1 MTDIEGSTRLWAT
14 HPDEMAGAVLRH
26 ETLLSEIVEAH
37 GGWLVRTMGEGDS
50 TVSVFESA
58 RPALAAAVA
67 MTTAINE
74 EPWPAEAP
82 IRIRIGLNT
91 GDVQLVAGQYQGPG
105 VNLAARVR
113 GEADAGEILLSSV
126 TAELVEPSLPA
137 ELNLIDLG
145 PHTLKG
151 ISGRQVLKALSGP
164 GFASVPTSEP
174 PYRGLLAFGPEDRRL
189 YFGREKTVAEVLARI
204 ADGGLLAVVG
214 ASGSGKSS
222 LLRAGVL
229 AAVNAQELAPLT
241 AGRLITPGASPTTDL
256 GTDADELLIVDQFEE
271 LYTQCSDEQLR
282 ADFISALL
290 RRDGPTVI
298 GVRADF
304 YGELSVNPKLAAA
317 VSRNQVLLG
326 PMPDDELRR
335 AISEPARLSG
345 LRLEPGLTD
354 LVLNEVAGE
363 PGALPLMSHAL
374 RETWLRR
381 DGRTLTLDGYRETGG
396 VSSALAQ
403 SADAVAKRL
412 PAADQDLLRGMF
424 LRMTLIGDDVEQ
436 SRRRVRVEELVPEGF
451 TADTVKDLLEL
462 LADARLVILD
472 GDTAEVAH
480 EVLIRRWPMLQ
491 GWLAADREGLRLHR
505 LLGDAARL
513 WDRSGREAT
522 DLYRGGTRLDAA
534 VEWATTNGALMN
546 RLEREFLTASVE
558 ESDRLRQ
565 RQATTNRRL
574 RNALAIS
581 GVLLIAALG
590 LAVFAVI
597 SRHKAIT
604 AEGGSESRALA
615 DESQSQLARD
625 PQLAL
630 LIAAQALKASATPQA
645 ELAVSTALDQ
655 NTLEGQLPPF
665 GNQGCLTANFLFL
678 TDQGRVAAD
687 NTCGGEIVFGN
698 LAQPHR
704 PLTPIRLGSSA
715 GSTDMVGGPTPDT
728 LLIASGRNLLSVNVA
743 TRQVHR
749 LFTAPWPILNVA
761 ASPPARYIAIADLGT
776 VATFNRGTGAF
787 HVIATGDPSNNP
799 INGMMV
805 AGPESVLVATTGQS
819 SGGGNL
825 AGGITEVNV
834 RTGARRVPLLS
845 TPGQLADVNFL
856 RVSPDLRTWY
866 VTGSQINASNDSDVA
881 ATWAVNAATL
891 KTRWVALGPLGA
903 YASPIQTSPDGS
915 LVAVGYS
922 SGASDVLNATS
933 GSLVVREASSGG
945 LAAGDVAIPAGDH
958 ELVTVSL
965 DGYFRIW
972 KIHGSGSVPLQA
984 PTDPAVGFSASG
996 GRLVLIGNRGEE
1008 VDLSNGK
1015 TVATFPGFPADS
1027 VFNSCSAACFS
1038 TSPGLRWLTYI
1049 RPGTSPP
1056 QISELDGQTGRLVAT
1071 VAAPGQ
1077 LNAQSVD
1084 SAGQIVTAAVTA
1096 ASQVSAQLLDPA
1108 TGAHRALQPAPS
1120 SAGCDATAPSF
1131 AQGNRIVAI
1140 ADGCIN
1146 VDVWNLATGRLV
1158 EAVKLPN
1165 EREAGTGAQLTP
1177 DGRYALVAVLGG
1189 GFVRIDL
1196 QTGAQVEVPG
1206 TEPEGDLLAVSPTGS
1221 FYAIGRQDGTVDEYD
1236 ARTLHL
1242 VRIHSLGAAVEA
1254 LAFSPNGQDLLTE
1267 NTDDV
1272 IRIWDTCAIC
1282 ENASALASA
1291 AKRFSVRSLTA
1302 DERAAF
1308 DIP

>member
-14 HPDEMAGAVLRH
+14 HPDEMAAAVLRH
-26 ETLLSEIVEAH
+26 ETLLTEIVEAH

-58 RPALAAAVA
+58 RAALAAAVA
-67 MTTAINE
+67 MATAISA
-74 EPWPAEAP
+74 EPWQAEAP

-137 ELNLIDLG
+137 ELSLIDLG

-164 GFASVPTSEP
+164 GFSSVPTAEP
-174 PYRGLLAFGPEDRRL
+174 PYRGLLAFGPDDRHL
-189 YFGREKTVAEVLARI
+189 YFGREKTVAEVIARI

-229 AAVNAQELAPLT
+229 AAVSALEVAPLRS
-241 AGRLITPGASPTTDL
+241 GRLVTPGATPATDL
-256 GTDADELLIVDQFEE
+256 GTDERELLIVDQFEE

-282 ADFISALL
+282 TDFIAALL
-290 RRDGPTVI
+290 ARKGPTVI

-304 YGELSVNPKLAAA
+304 YGELSLNPRLASA

-326 PMPDDELRR
+326 PMHEDDLRR
-335 AISEPARLSG
+335 AIAEPARLSG
-345 LRLEPGLTD
+345 LRLEPGLAD

-381 DGRTLTLDGYRETGG
+381 DGRTLTLAAYRETGG

-403 SADAVAKRL
+403 SADAVARRL
-412 PAADQDLLRGMF
+412 PAADQELLRGMF
-424 LRMTLIGDDVEQ
+424 LRMTLIGDDVEE
-436 SRRRVRVEELVPEGF
+436 SRRRVRVDDLVPEGF
-451 TADTVKDLLEL
+451 SLETVRDLLEL

-491 GWLAADREGLRLHR
+491 AWLAADRQGLRLHR

-513 WDRSGREAT
+513 WERSGREPT
-522 DLYRGGTRLDAA
+522 DLYRGTRLDAA
-534 VEWATTNGALMN
+534 VEWASSNGALLN
-546 RLEREFLTASVE
+546 RLERDFLTTSVE
-558 ESDRLRQ
+558 ESDRVQR
-565 RQATTNRRL
+565 RQARTNRRL

-581 GVLLIAALG
+581 GALLLVALAG
-590 LAVFAVI
+590 AIFSVI
-597 SRHKAIT
+597 SRHTAIT
-604 AEGGSESRALA
+604 AEGVSESRALA

-630 LIAAQALKASATPQA
+630 LIAAQALRASPTPQA

-655 NTLEGQLPPF
+655 NTLEGQLPSF

-678 TDQGRVAAD
+678 LERGTVAAD
-687 NTCGGEIVFGN
+687 NTCSGDIALGD
-698 LAQPHR
+698 LRTHQ
-704 PLTPIRLGSSA
+704 LMTPISLDAS
-715 GSTDMVGGPTPDT
+715 GSTDMVAGQTPGT
-728 LLIASGRNLLSVNVA
+728 LLVASGRNLLTVDIQTHAV
-743 TRQVHR
+743 RR
-749 LFTAPWPILNVA
+749 LFTAPWPILNIA

-776 VATFNRGTGAF
+776 VAAVNLANGSMR
-787 HVIATGDPSNNP
+787 VIATGDPSSNP

-819 SGGGNL
+819 SGSGNL

-834 RTGARRVPLLS
+834 RTGARRVPVLS

-856 RVSPDLRTWY
+856 RVSPNLATWY
-866 VTGSQINASNDSDVA
+866 VTGSEINASNDSDVA

-891 KTRWVALGPLGA
+891 RTRWVALGPLGA
-903 YASPIQTSPDGS
+903 YASPIQTSPDGRY
-915 LVAVGYS
+915 VAVGYS
-922 SGASDVLNATS
+922 SGASDVLNAAT

-945 LAAGDVAIPAGDH
+945 LAAGDVAIPAGDG

-972 KIHGSGSVPLQA
+972 KIHGSGSIPLQA
-984 PTDPAVGFSASG
+984 PPDPAVGFTANG
-996 GRLVLIGNRGEE
+996 TRLVLVGQRGEE
-1008 VDLSNGK
+1008 VDLS
-1015 TVATFPGFPADS
+1015 TDEPVRTFPGFPADS

-1038 TSPGLRWLTYI
+1038 ASPGMRWLSYVQ
-1049 RPGTSPP
+1049 PGSSPP
-1056 QISELDGQTGRLVAT
+1056 QISEIDGQSGRRVARIR
-1071 VAAPGQ
+1071 VSQ

-1084 SAGQIVTAAVTA
+1084 SAGQIVTATVTA
-1096 ASQVSAQLLDPA
+1096 QNQLSAELIAPRSGRRQ
-1108 TGAHRALQPAPS
+1108 ALQPAPS

-1131 AQGNRIVAI
+1131 TPDDRLVAI
-1140 ADGCIN
+1140 ADGCIHI
-1146 VDVWNLATGRLV
+1146 DVWNLRSGRLIHAI
-1158 EAVKLPN
+1158 ELKN
-1165 EREAGTGAQLTP
+1165 EREAGTGALLTP

-1206 TEPEGDLLAVSPTGS
+1206 TEPEGDLLAVSPTGA

-1236 ARTLHL
+1236 ARTLDL
-1242 VRIHSLGAAVEA
+1242 VRIHSLGAAAEA
-1254 LAFSPNGQDLLTE
+1254 LVFSPNGQELLTE
-1267 NTDDV
+1267 NTDNV
-1272 IRIWDTCAIC
+1272 IRIWDTCAVC
-1282 ENASALASA
+1282 ESPAALASE
-1291 AKRFSVRSLTA
+1291 AKRYSVRSLTA